1 MSGSVEVIGAMVL
14 QSDTGAVLDVGGSS
28 SIRYR
33 AEALQLAQSLL
44 NTP

>member
-1 MSGSVEVIGAMVL
+1 MSGTVEVIGAM
-14 QSDTGAVLDVGGSS
+14 VLDVGGSS
-28 SIRYR
+28 SIRYS